1 MEYLIPLNR
10 ALEDFENGL
19 TQRISIQETVTAVGY
34 SRSRFGC
41 LFRATIG
48 ETPGG
53 YIRKRRLSEAARELV
68 TSKKR
73 ILDIALDYQFESH
86 EAFTRSFKR
95 MFRLNPAAYRHKRR
109 LVRTFPRIILGHP
122 QSRHLIAAES
132 KVVTLG
138 LTTNQI
144 LSARIYAIS
153 AYQNPTSP
161 LRRRFDDLYLL
172 LIG

>member
-10 ALEDFENGL
+10 ALEYFENGL
-19 TQRISIQETVTAVGY
+19 TQTISIQETATAVGY

-48 ETPGG
+48 ETPGE

-73 ILDIALDYQFESH
+73 ILDIALDYQFESQ

-95 MFRLNPAAYRHKRR
+95 MFHLSPAAYRQKRR
-109 LVRTFPRIILGHP
+109 LVRTFPRIILSYPLSH
-122 QSRHLIAAES
+122 HIIVAES

-138 LTTNQI
+138 QTTNQI
-144 LSARIYAIS
+144 LSAHIYAVS
-153 AYQNPTSP
+153 AYRNPTSL

-172 LIG
+172 VG